1 MHPYMTEQLA
11 LLHQR
16 QLREDAANARLARSR
31 PSWLRRRLAAW
42 RQSRDRR
49 PVVRPAPVAHLR
61 PARRVEDAAT
71 AG

>member
-11 LLHQR
+11 VLHQR
-16 QLREDAANARLARSR
+16 QLLEDAAKARLARSR
-31 PSWLRRRLAAW
+31 PSWLRRRLSAL

-49 PVVRPAPVAHLR
+49 PALRRAPVGHLR
-61 PARRVEDAAT
+61 PAQRVEDPAT